1 MDSFGLTTLVR
12 KICEGTYASAELIH
26 FINLIQKAALSYLRY
41 QEVSGKRIAT
51 SRQDN
56 LEELEDLA
64 TDCVAD
70 LFMRDEDG
78 LFIQLRKYFG
88 EKLADGEVDDAEM
101 MLQLRRLVVK
111 KTKQELSRIFR
122 ERDPEGAKIVR
133 NIKVAVRTSDDLAC
147 FKEMGREF
155 VCFSKYGGNGLDTT
169 TLGKDERIRLRC
181 HCPPYPD
188 ELLESRFFS
197 IHNPNDS
204 VSTSI
209 KKLLKEVQETEG
221 HKNFLSIEVIARM
234 IRCVRN
240 EMFRENVGC
249 DSTDTTPMEYLQ
261 LKEINEA
268 KEQVLTIIEK
278 KIQNTYLSGGKPKRK
293 RAEIYKDAL
302 IDVLDDLV
310 HHRKSD
316 SYFHLLRNRIPGL
329 TQQQYRNEER
339 TVFEY
344 LAKVVKKEFRKKL
357 KLLL

>member
-1 MDSFGLTTLVR
+1 MESPGLTTLVR
-12 KICEGTYASAELIH
+12 KICDGSHNSSELIH
-26 FINLIQKAALSYLRY
+26 FINLIQKAAMSYLRY

-64 TDCVAD
+64 TDCIAD
-70 LFMRDEDG
+70 LFMRDNKG
-78 LFIQLRKYFG
+78 AFVQLKKYFG
-88 EKLADGEVDDAEM
+88 EKLAENTNDDAEM

-133 NIKVAVRTSDDLAC
+133 NIKVAVRSSKELAC

-155 VCFSKYGGNGLDTT
+155 VCFSKYGGNGSESRPLAEN
-169 TLGKDERIRLRC
+169 ERIRLRWYA
-181 HCPPYPD
+181 PPYPD
-188 ELLESRFFS
+188 DVLENRFFS
-197 IHNPNDS
+197 IHDPNDS

-209 KKLLKEVQETEG
+209 KKLLNEIQGIEG
-221 HKNFLSIEVIARM
+221 HKNFLSVESIARM

-240 EMFRENVGC
+240 EMFKENISNEGY
-249 DSTDTTPMEYLQ
+249 DSTPMEYLQ
-261 LKEINEA
+261 LKEINAA
-268 KEQVLTIIEK
+268 KQSVLNDIK
-278 KIQNTYLSGGKPKRK
+278 RKINNTYLSGGKLEKE
-293 RAEIYKDAL
+293 RAEIYEDAL

-310 HHRKSD
+310 HHRKSE
-316 SYFHLLRNRIPGL
+316 SYYHLLKNRIPGL
-329 TQQQYRNEER
+329 TQKQYRNEER